1 MNSLQWLQQW
11 YYAHCD
17 DTWEHQHGITIQSL
31 DNPGWL
37 VKIDLA
43 GTPLESVNMKTVGQE
58 SHINHSGITGDHD
71 WLYCKV
77 EDGFFVGAGEAEG
90 TYHLADGHS
99 RVVRPENASIFILV
113 VVEGHPFAELF
124 LQSAATSDTAQLPD
138 GLLEQ
143 VGVVVRTPAV
153 A

>member
-37 VKIDLA
+37 VKVDLA
-43 GTPLESVNMKTVGQE
+43 GTALESVSMKTVGQE
-58 SHINHSGITGDHD
+58 SHVNHSGITGDHD

-77 EDGFFVGAGEAEG
+77 EDGFFVGAGGPSA
-90 TYHLADGHS
+90 LF
-99 RVVRPENASIFILV
+99 SICKVFRGW
-113 VVEGHPFAELF
+113 VEKRIG
-124 LQSAATSDTAQLPD
+124 Q
-138 GLLEQ
+138 
-143 VGVVVRTPAV
+143 
-153 A
+153 